1 MILQELL
8 GNHGISSI
16 REKEEEEMVEKNL
29 LEMTVEILRAQASH
43 AQMSA
48 EEMTDALRKIYKSLR
63 WIQAQE
69 EKAARTEETS
79 PVLGV
84 DSIKRSKV
92 ICLECGKE
100 FRQLSAK
107 HLQIHGLTPKEYK
120 QKHSIPMRQSL
131 SSKTLSA
138 KRRKIAKEKGLGE
151 KLAQAKK
158 KKKR

>member
-1 MILQELL
+1 
-8 GNHGISSI
+8 
-16 REKEEEEMVEKNL
+16 MVERNL

-43 AQMSA
+43 AKMSA
-48 EEMTDALRKIYKSLR
+48 EEMTDAIRKIYKSLR
-63 WIQAQE
+63 WMEAQE
-69 EKAARTEETS
+69 EKTAKTEEE
-79 PVLGV
+79 PVMSGV
-84 DSIKRSKV
+84 ESIKRSKV

-107 HLQIHGLTPKEYK
+107 HLQAHGLTPKEYK

-131 SSKTLSA
+131 SSRTLSA

-158 KKKR
+158 GKK

>member
-1 MILQELL
+1 
-8 GNHGISSI
+8 
-16 REKEEEEMVEKNL
+16 MVERNL

-48 EEMTDALRKIYKSLR
+48 DEMTDAIRKIYRSLR
-63 WIQAQE
+63 WIQTQE
-69 EKAARTEETS
+69 EKAAKTQEQ
-79 PVLGV
+79 PLVVGM

-107 HLQIHGLTPKEYK
+107 HLQSHGLSPREYK

-138 KRRKIAKEKGLGE
+138 KRRKIAKEKKLGE

-158 KKKR
+158 RKK